1 MSHGP
6 FGLGGGTLAPA
17 CSAIV
22 NVAPISVSASASIS
36 TRSILVFMFILF
48 PLPGLFRHLLFLPGG
63 RRPCGWNCSNP
74 VRRWTI
80 PGPPPAAARR
90 IRSATR
96 SHIRQAPAQHPAPRA
111 WMLQQRL
118 SSLSHRA
125 SDTRVS
131 GIIRDFQFELPGT
144 VQYTFTRYFS
154 TRKSASVAET
164 AHDSAGSRPILSL
177 PKTLK
182 HPPAAAEKVGL
193 TGVESCHQ
201 GVSRILCKHFRDL
214 MFQPG
219 YANVRP

>member
-96 SHIRQAPAQHPAPRA
+96 SHIRQAPAQHLAPRA

-131 GIIRDFQFELPGT
+131 GIIRDFHCELPGT

-177 PKTLK
+177 TAFFSRCLQSRYSSVVFVGDPI
-182 HPPAAAEKVGL
+182 AARC
-193 TGVESCHQ
+193 T
-201 GVSRILCKHFRDL
+201 
-214 MFQPG
+214 
-219 YANVRP
+219 